1 MKLLLGAF
9 LIIGFHFN
17 SLSQEIIET
26 EEVEIG
32 CLILGRGV
40 SGEKIFTNNS
50 DYQSLLEHRSP
61 HSDCVGYQ
69 LPIID
74 FKKHTLLSYVGGAG
88 GCDTPEV
95 SCEVER
101 ESEQINVNIQIT
113 EFGYCL
119 PLHPV
124 KIQVLIP
131 RIESNSEVEFHV
143 ETKIKEK

>member
-1 MKLLLGAF
+1 MKLLISAF

-40 SGEKIFTNNS
+40 SGEKIITNNS

-61 HSDCVGYQ
+61 HPNCVDYQ

-74 FKKHTLLSYVGGAG
+74 FEKHTLLSYVGGAG

-95 SCEVER
+95 SYEVER

-113 EFGYCL
+113 EFGNCL

-124 KIQVLIP
+124 IIRVLIP
-131 RIESNSEVEFHV
+131 RIESNSQVEFHV
-143 ETKIKEK
+143 ETEIKEK